1 MHNSQIWNQLKSPST
16 DEWIRKM
23 WYLNIAEY
31 YSVTKKNEIMSF
43 VGTWIELEITML
55 SEISQAEKNKYHMLS
70 CICGIYFLKMNDR
83 NVK

>member
-1 MHNSQIWNQLKSPST
+1 
-16 DEWIRKM
+16 
-23 WYLNIAEY
+23 
-31 YSVTKKNEIMSF
+31 MSF